1 MASLVPRLLEKRTNM
16 YRLIVCDLDGTLHSG
31 NEPVRPAVRQAMQAV
46 VDAGHWITL
55 STGRG
60 LQLLRPF
67 LGQVVVNA
75 PLICC
80 NGGLILAPETH
91 RILYLQ
97 PTSLPLAH
105 DVLRLA
111 GKEGWG
117 ALVYLDDLETMLEY
131 QWDGPGFQLTRGGT
145 IVGQG
150 LDAVSELIRPPHKLI
165 VHSPSASATP
175 AVIVRLQ
182 ECVGDRARIV
192 ASSPRAVEILMPGV
206 SKARGLARVAQ
217 ELGVTPQETVAVG
230 DGDNDI
236 EMLQWAGLGIAMGN
250 GMPGVR
256 AIADWIAPPVEE
268 DGVVVALHRFVLSAA
283 NATG

>member
-1 MASLVPRLLEKRTNM
+1 M
-16 YRLIVCDLDGTLHSG
+16 YRLIVCDFDGTLHTG
-31 NEPVRPAVRQAMQAV
+31 NGLVRPAVRQAMQAV
-46 VDAGHWITL
+46 VDAGRWITL

-60 LQLLRPF
+60 LQLLRPY

-80 NGGLILAPETH
+80 NGGLILAPDTH
-91 RILYLQ
+91 RILYLR

-111 GKEGWG
+111 GKEGWKV
-117 ALVYLDDLETMLEY
+117 LVYLDDLETMLEY
-131 QWDGPGFQLTRGGT
+131 QFNGRGFQLKRGAA

-150 LDAVSELIRPPHKLI
+150 LDAVSELTRPPHKLI
-165 VHSPSASATP
+165 VHTSSASSTP
-175 AVIVRLQ
+175 EVMVRLQ
-182 ECVGDRARIV
+182 ECVGDRARVV
-192 ASSPRAVEILMPGV
+192 ASGPQFVEILMRGI
-206 SKARGLARVAQ
+206 SKARGLARVAKD
-217 ELGVTPQETVAVG
+217 LGVPSRETVAIG

-250 GMPGVR
+250 GMPGVK

-268 DGVVVALHRFVLSAA
+268 DGVAAALHRFVL
-283 NATG
+283 NTGEPTR

>member
-1 MASLVPRLLEKRTNM
+1 M
-16 YRLIVCDLDGTLHSG
+16 YRLIVCDLDGTLRFG
-31 NEPVRPAVRQAMQAV
+31 GEPVRPVVRQAMQAV
-46 VDAGHWITL
+46 VDAGRWITL

-67 LGQVVVNA
+67 LGQVAVNA

-80 NGGLILAPETH
+80 NGGLILAPDTH

-111 GKEGWG
+111 GKEGWKV
-117 ALVYLDDLETMLEY
+117 LVYLDDMETMLEY
-131 QWDGPGFQLTRGGT
+131 QWNGPGFQLTRDGT

-150 LDAVSELIRPPHKLI
+150 VDAVTALTRPPHKLI
-165 VHSPSASATP
+165 VHCASASSTP
-175 AVIVRLQ
+175 EVMARLQ

-192 ASSPRAVEILMPGV
+192 ASSPQALEVLMPGV
-206 SKARGLARVAQ
+206 SKARGLAWVAHD
-217 ELGVTPQETVAVG
+217 LGLSPQETVAIG
-230 DGDNDI
+230 DADNDI

-250 GMPGVR
+250 GMPGVKT
-256 AIADWIAPPVEE
+256 IADWIAPPVEE
-268 DGVVVALHRFVLSAA
+268 DGVAVALRHFVL
-283 NATG
+283 NAGESGR